1 MRINFSTIISIFL
14 TVLSFLL
21 IYNRFENSLSI
32 NKPSFFYFLIPTL
45 FLASSIAS
53 LFLSPRSVFFLS
65 YSLII
70 IVFVSYS
77 VEAFFKFA
85 ITSDVLKIRKTYFE
99 NNNLDTRNKFEI
111 LEELE
116 KKELDKTISV
126 PPQNFLSQEDKNI
139 LPLSGISNKI
149 TIMCNESGYF
159 NSYVADR
166 YGFNNNDEIYDEDE
180 IFSIFL
186 GDSFT
191 HGACVDSK
199 KNLISNLESKNFFK
213 GKNILN
219 LGYSGNGPLLS
230 YATLKEYFN
239 KNKHTKY
246 VFWLYYEPNDL
257 VELSR
262 EVKDSILKK
271 YLNNFSYTQN
281 LISKQKKVDFIIN
294 KKIQNQK
301 SQYNSFINI
310 NKNMNKNK
318 LIEFLSL
325 DETRR
330 YIFKLTN
337 RRYNKNT
344 EIIDLFSVILKDF
357 KNFSNKENFELI
369 FIYLPGKQINEASK
383 YYKDVIDA
391 INKEK
396 VKLID
401 LSSSSFYKKN
411 DFYPKYGG
419 HFNEK
424 GYQKLSIV
432 INNKL
437 NQL

>member
-1 MRINFSTIISIFL
+1 
-14 TVLSFLL
+14 
-21 IYNRFENSLSI
+21 
-32 NKPSFFYFLIPTL
+32 
-45 FLASSIAS
+45 
-53 LFLSPRSVFFLS
+53 
-65 YSLII
+65 
-70 IVFVSYS
+70 
-77 VEAFFKFA
+77 
-85 ITSDVLKIRKTYFE
+85 
-99 NNNLDTRNKFEI
+99 
-111 LEELE
+111 
-116 KKELDKTISV
+116 
-126 PPQNFLSQEDKNI
+126 
-139 LPLSGISNKI
+139 
-149 TIMCNESGYF
+149 
-159 NSYVADR
+159 
-166 YGFNNNDEIYDEDE
+166 
-180 IFSIFL
+180 
-186 GDSFT
+186 
-191 HGACVDSK
+191 
-199 KNLISNLESKNFFK
+199 
-213 GKNILN
+213 
-219 LGYSGNGPLLS
+219 
-230 YATLKEYFN
+230 
-239 KNKHTKY
+239 
-246 VFWLYYEPNDL
+246 
-257 VELSR
+257 
-262 EVKDSILKK
+262 
-271 YLNNFSYTQN
+271 
-281 LISKQKKVDFIIN
+281 
-294 KKIQNQK
+294 
-301 SQYNSFINI
+301 
-310 NKNMNKNK
+310 MNKNK